1 MMLTERNGVVC
12 GLFAHA
18 MFALVALSA
27 VSALV
32 AAPAAA
38 ASPAADCTADYRS
51 CVDNDVLFRNH
62 FVRSKSGY
70 LVHADEACREEAESQ
85 GGTLPQYAFTNYAS
99 GRSFVTTGIA
109 KLTYNDLVCTVDLKS
124 GLVKSVVAQTTAA
137 AAPQTADT
145 EDGKCE
151 RDYRLCPDN
160 LDVVN
165 AHGVR
170 ERCRDEAK
178 LRGYPALNKD
188 TISGGVHLEPFDVFS
203 WSGRSFIDTGVAGL
217 AEHYAAVPL
226 LCVFDLNANLVK
238 SLSPIPAA
246 VQNCWCELNLNYPPC
261 AAHAQKTVTSA
272 PVADNAPL
280 GCVTDYHLCADNADV
295 VRRHSIWNVYDL
307 GDHIDTDGGI
317 PLADACTEDA
327 LRRGLEPI
335 DIPVSAY
342 SGHPPGRSF
351 IDTGIAKLTYRG
363 AVCTVDLK
371 TGLVELVAQPR

>member
-1 MMLTERNGVVC
+1 MTLTKRNGDVC
-12 GLFAHA
+12 GLFALA

-27 VSALV
+27 ASTFV
-32 AAPAAA
+32 APAAA
-38 ASPAADCTADYRS
+38 ASPAANCTADYRS
-51 CVDNDVLFRNH
+51 CIDNDVLFRNH

-70 LVHADEACREEAESQ
+70 LVHADEACRGEAESE
-85 GGTLPQYAFTNYAS
+85 GRTLPQYAFTNYAS
-99 GRSFVTTGIA
+99 GRSFVTTGVA

-124 GLVKSVVAQTTAA
+124 GLIKSVVVQTTATPA
-137 AAPQTADT
+137 ETAD
-145 EDGKCE
+145 GCS
-151 RDYRLCPDN
+151 RDYRLCSDN
-160 LDVVN
+160 LDVVDF
-165 AHGVR
+165 HGVR

-178 LRGYPALNKD
+178 PRGYPALNKD
-188 TISGGVHLEPFDVFS
+188 AISGWFDLQAFDVFS
-203 WSGRSFIDTGVAGL
+203 WTGRSFIDTGVASL

-246 VQNCWCELNLNYPPC
+246 VQNRWCELNLNYPPC
-261 AAHAQKTVTSA
+261 AAHAQETVTSA
-272 PVADNAPL
+272 PVADSTPL
-280 GCVTDYHLCADNADV
+280 GCITDYRLCADNADV
-295 VRRHSIWNVYDL
+295 VRRHGIWNVYDL

-335 DIPVSAY
+335 DIPVNAY

-351 IDTGIAKLTYRG
+351 IDTGIAKLAYRG

-371 TGLVELVAQPR
+371 TGLVKSVARP